1 MSSDQ
6 LIILAL
12 VVPAIV
18 GALYIARVFT
28 QINRPLLVGGV
39 VGALSGLGGS
49 FTFLTLI
56 NFCTFTAESSFLD
69 QLLGFTF
76 AFIGGLVGILLAQL
90 ASQTFLDRSKPV
102 VLGGDWL
109 PGMFKGWL
117 LPWLLL
123 LPSLVILVLFLY
135 YPAIQTMRMAVFN
148 TSLQRGVHAERFI
161 CMDNFTRLL
170 DEGGFTTETGLIVL
184 LILGA
189 LFLIRYLNR
198 EDQIGQGLQIITAV
212 LLVVFAILRLP
223 PFMIGVAVALTAMI
237 VLGQDRDS
245 WGNWLK
251 YGAIMALALIFFQD
265 VLGEIL
271 ASRSTNNYYRVVSNT
286 FFMSIV
292 IVVLNLAMSLA
303 IAYVAYQPIK
313 GGSIYRTLLI
323 WPYAISPPVAGIIFD
338 IIFNPTSAGLANHI
352 LDTFGFMQVNWKSAE
367 FAPWTIIAASV
378 WKSLGFSI
386 LFYIAGLQNIPKDL
400 VEAAAIDG
408 ANLWQ
413 RFTRIVIPMLSPIT
427 FYLVITTITYAFFDI
442 FGTIDYLTRGGPAGA
457 STVMIYSI
465 YDTFNSDY
473 LGRAAAQSV
482 ILFTL
487 VAGITYLQFR
497 TSGRNV
503 TYGGQ

>member
-12 VVPAIV
+12 LAPAITGAAYIAHVFSRINRSPLLGGGV
-18 GALYIARVFT
+18 GAFAGLS
-28 QINRPLLVGGV
+28 
-39 VGALSGLGGS
+39 GALV
-49 FTFLTLI
+49 FLTLI
-56 NFCTFTAESSFLD
+56 DYCTFTAESTFLD
-69 QLLGFTF
+69 HALGFSF
-76 AFIGGLVGILLAQL
+76 AFVSGIVGILLAQL
-90 ASQTFLDRSKPV
+90 ASQTFLDRSKAV
-102 VLGGDWL
+102 VLGGEWM
-109 PGMFKGWL
+109 PGMFKGWMM
-117 LPWLLL
+117 PWLLL
-123 LPSLVILVLFLY
+123 LPSLVILVMFLY
-135 YPAIQTMRMAVFN
+135 YPAIQTLRMSVFN
-148 TSLQRGVHAERFI
+148 TRLGARSERFI
-161 CMDNFTRLL
+161 CMENFTRLL
-170 DEGGFTTETGLIVL
+170 DEGGFTVQTGIIVL
-184 LILGA
+184 LIIGA
-189 LFLIRYLNR
+189 AFLLRYLTR
-198 EDQIGQGLQIITAV
+198 EDQVGQGLQILTAV
-212 LLVVFAILRLP
+212 LLVVFAVLRLP
-223 PFMIGVAVALTAMI
+223 PFMIGALLVLTVMI
-237 VLGQDRDS
+237 IAGQDRDS
-245 WGNWLK
+245 WGSWLK
-251 YGAIMALALIFFQD
+251 YGALFALALIFFQD

-303 IAYVAYQPIK
+303 IAYVAYQPIR

-338 IIFNPTSAGLANHI
+338 MIFNPAAGLANHM

-378 WKSLGFSI
+378 WKSIGFSI

-427 FYLVITTITYAFFDI
+427 FYLIITTITYAFFDI
-442 FGTIDYLTRGGPAGA
+442 FGTIDYLTKGGPAGA

-465 YDTFNSDY
+465 YDTFSSDY

-482 ILFTL
+482 ILFML
-487 VAGITYLQFR
+487 VAGITFLQFR
-497 TSGRNV
+497 TTGRNV
-503 TYGGQ
+503 TYGGE

>member
-12 VVPAIV
+12 IVPAIT

-28 QINRPLLVGGV
+28 HINRPVLTGGL
-39 VGALSGLGGS
+39 VGALSGLSGALV
-49 FTFLTLI
+49 FLTLI
-56 NFCTFTAESSFLD
+56 DFCTFTAESTSLD

-76 AFIGGLVGILLAQL
+76 AFIGGLVAVLLAQI
-90 ASQTFLDRSKPV
+90 ASQTFLDPSKAV
-102 VLGGDWL
+102 VLGGGWM

-117 LPWLLL
+117 IPWLLL
-123 LPSLVILVLFLY
+123 LPSLVILVMFLY
-135 YPAIQTMRMAVFN
+135 YPAIQTLRMSVLN
-148 TSLQRGVHAERFI
+148 TRLSGRSERFI

-170 DEGGFTTETGLIVL
+170 DESGFNAQTGLTVL
-184 LILGA
+184 FIIGA

-198 EDQIGQGLQIITAV
+198 EDRIGQVLQIITAL
-212 LLVVFAILRLP
+212 LLVAFAIIKLP
-223 PFMIGVAVALTAMI
+223 PFMIGMLLVISVMI
-237 VLGQDRDS
+237 VAGQDRDE
-245 WGNWLK
+245 WGKWLG
-251 YGAIMALALIFFQD
+251 YGALLALALIFFQD
-265 VLGEIL
+265 VLGQVL

-286 FFMSIV
+286 FFMSVV

-303 IAYVAYQPIK
+303 IAYVAYQPIR

-338 IIFNPTSAGLANHI
+338 MIFNPEAGLANYI
-352 LDTFGFMQVNWKSAE
+352 LDSFGFMRINWKSAD

-442 FGTIDYLTRGGPAGA
+442 FGTIDYLTKGGPAGA
-457 STVMIYSI
+457 TTVMIYSI

-497 TSGRNV
+497 TTGRNV
-503 TYGGQ
+503 TYGGE

>member
-12 VVPAIV
+12 IVPALT

-28 QINRPLLVGGV
+28 QIDRPLLGGGLI
-39 VGALSGLGGS
+39 GALSGLGGS
-49 FTFLTLI
+49 FTFLSLI
-56 NFCTFTAESSFLD
+56 DFCTFTVESTFLD

-102 VLGGDWL
+102 SLGGEHL

-117 LPWLLL
+117 IPWVLL
-123 LPSLVILVLFLY
+123 LPSLVILVMFLY
-135 YPAIQTMRMAVFN
+135 YPAIQTLRMSVFN
-148 TSLQRGVHAERFI
+148 TRLQARSERFI

-170 DEGGFTTETGLIVL
+170 DENGFTMQTGIIVL
-184 LILGA
+184 LIIGA
-189 LFLIRYLNR
+189 LFLLRYLNR
-198 EDQIGQGLQIITAV
+198 EDRIGQGLQLVTAI
-212 LLVVFAILRLP
+212 LLVIFAIYRLP
-223 PFMIGVAVALTAMI
+223 PFMIGTLFAVTLMI
-237 VLGQDRDS
+237 LAGQDRDS
-245 WGNWLK
+245 WGRWLT
-251 YGAIMALALIFFQD
+251 YGAILALVLIFFQD
-265 VLGEIL
+265 VLGQIL
-271 ASRSTNNYYRVVSNT
+271 ASRSTNNYYRVVTNT
-286 FFMSIV
+286 FFMSSV
-292 IVVLNLAMSLA
+292 VVVLNLAMSLA
-303 IAYVAYQPIK
+303 IAYVAYQPIR

-338 IIFNPTSAGLANHI
+338 MIFNPAAGLANHM
-352 LDTFGFMQVNWKSAE
+352 LDTFGFMEVNWKSAQY
-367 FAPWTIIAASV
+367 APWTIIAASV

-427 FYLVITTITYAFFDI
+427 FYLIITTITYAFFDI
-442 FGTIDYLTRGGPAGA
+442 FGTIDYLTKGGPAGA
-457 STVMIYSI
+457 TTVMIYSI

-482 ILFTL
+482 ILFML
-487 VAGITYLQFR
+487 VAGITLLQFR
-497 TSGRNV
+497 TTGRNV
-503 TYGGQ
+503 TYGGA